1 MILFAFGL
9 AALAAGEGS
18 GQVAAKRVVMPSPN
32 AEWKQ
37 VYANDGRRAFV
48 DSHNISLANGLV
60 RYVGRLVFDRPVDNG
75 CTTEIVH
82 LGEINCAAHSYRTI
96 AFDMLG
102 PNGALISSKDT
113 PGEESPIGA
122 NSPNDDL
129 YKQYC
134 R

>member
-1 MILFAFGL
+1 MILFVLGL

-18 GQVAAKRVVMPSPN
+18 GQAAAKRVVVPSPN

-37 VYANDGRRAFV
+37 VYAADGRRAFI
-48 DSHNISLANGLV
+48 DSHNISSTNGLV
-60 RYVGRLVFDRPVDNG
+60 RYVGRLVFDQPAENG
-75 CTTEIVH
+75 GAAEIVH
-82 LGEINCAAHSYRTI
+82 LGEINCAAHTYRTL

-102 PNGALISSKDT
+102 PNGALISSKTT
-113 PGEESPIGA
+113 PGEQNPIGA

-129 YKQYC
+129 SKQYC